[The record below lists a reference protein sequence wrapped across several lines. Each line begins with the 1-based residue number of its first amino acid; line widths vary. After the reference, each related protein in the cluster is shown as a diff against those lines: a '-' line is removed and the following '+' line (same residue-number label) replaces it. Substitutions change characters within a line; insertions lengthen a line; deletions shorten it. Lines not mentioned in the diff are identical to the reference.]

1 MEIKIKLE
9 GMKMKTKIEEE
20 YGVVR
25 VVKKLENFYTS
36 KGEKLEKL
44 SEDIFQRLE
53 ELITKNEGFLLTNR
67 SYTSKT
73 PLFGSKIAKGTLNY
87 DINNSRGKVGEL
99 ELSFSTKKDYGRLK
113 IWLNV
118 DKKWYDPM
126 IVKDLT
132 AQFEYYNFL

>member
-1 MEIKIKLE
+1 MKIELA
-9 GMKMKTKIEEE
+9 GAKMKTEMVEE
-20 YGVVR
+20 YGMVR

-36 KGEKLEKL
+36 KEEKLKEL
-44 SEDIFQRLE
+44 SDNIFQGLE
-53 ELITKNEGFLLTNR
+53 YLITKNEGFFLTNR

-73 PLFGSKIAKGTLNY
+73 PLFGRRIAKGALNY
-87 DINNSRGKVGEL
+87 DIDNGRGKVGEL
-99 ELSFSTKKDYGRLK
+99 KLDFSTKKDCGRLK
-113 IWLNV
+113 IRLNI